1 MGKQMVRFYFF
12 FKSSKK
18 LIFIRILFEKEEQG
32 IKS

>member
-12 FKSSKK
+12 FKKFK
-18 LIFIRILFEKEEQG
+18 EIDLYRILFEKEEQG